1 MVLRL
6 SLCRRQR
13 KRERFPDGELKGM
26 YKVAGLLKSLAL
38 LACLLVFGCSG
49 HYKDYRSDYRSLLS
63 EIDSYARNVGPF
75 SGRSSSL
82 EEDKNLRVERIAGEF
97 AIRDKIVQFKK
108 TYRDEFR
115 NYESYRGLDVQGE
128 ADKYGMD
135 IDYLISHLE
144 TAKAS
149 DDSYLSGNGAP
160 GQTLQSGTASGEL
173 QAKVKAVEKLLDQ
186 DK

>member
-1 MVLRL
+1 M
-6 SLCRRQR
+6 C
-13 KRERFPDGELKGM
+13 
-26 YKVAGLLKSLAL
+26 KVARFLKPLSL
-38 LACLLVFGCSG
+38 LACLLISGCSG

-63 EIDSYARNVGPF
+63 EIDSYARNVGSF

-82 EEDKNLRVERIAGEF
+82 EEDKNLRAERIASEF

-108 TYRDEFR
+108 AYRDEFH
-115 NYESYRGLDVQGE
+115 NYESFRGLDVQGE
-128 ADKYGMD
+128 AGKYGMD

-149 DDSYLSGNGAP
+149 DDLYLSGNGAP

-173 QAKVKAVEKLLDQ
+173 QAKVKEIEKLLDQ